1 MNIINTT
8 YQNLITPGE
17 ILNEEFLKP
26 LNLTQN
32 HLAQAIQVP
41 RSRVSRIIAGKCA
54 ITADTAM
61 RLAEFF
67 GNSAQFWLNLQNHY
81 DLQNI
86 KNLNWQEI
94 KKHIQNH
101 RAISDS
107 KK

>member
-8 YQNLITPGE
+8 YQHLITPGE
-17 ILNEEFLKP
+17 ILDEEFLKP

-32 HLAQAIQVP
+32 YLARAIQVP
-41 RSRVSRIIAGKCA
+41 RSRISRIIAGKCA

-86 KNLNWQEI
+86 KNLNWQETA
-94 KKHIQNH
+94 KHIQQH
-101 RAISDS
+101 RGKS
-107 KK
+107 